1 MNTILLGLICF
12 LLGFLFLI
20 DPFRKLDI
28 KSFNV
33 IYHNLSIFPGIPFF
47 QETWFLGKTPFA
59 IIVILFLTASKFW
72 LGICAALIFVISAG
86 LERFLK
92 IKLDRPRPFAALP
105 DVEMGQPKRPTDPS
119 FPSGDCV
126 NIWFLIIIFQG
137 TFDLSWPVQSLFY
150 LIALAV
156 TMGRVVMGVHYPSD
170 VLSGA
175 GLGIIAGKVT
185 TLIWGY
191 LLPFTRIL

>member
-12 LLGFLFLI
+12 LLGFSFLI

-28 KSFNV
+28 KAFDV
-33 IYHNLSIFPGIPFF
+33 IYHKLSIFPGIPFF

-59 IIVILFLTASKFW
+59 IIVILFLTASNFW
-72 LGICAALIFVISAG
+72 LGICALSTFTISAG

-92 IKLDRPRPFAALP
+92 IKLNRPRPFTALP
-105 DVEMGQPKRPTDPS
+105 DVKMAQPKRPADPS

-126 NIWFLIIIFQG
+126 NIWFLVIILQG

-175 GLGIIAGKVT
+175 GLGILAGKVT
-185 TLIWGY
+185 ILIWDY
-191 LLPFTRIL
+191 LLPFAKTM